1 MSDRNLAPMVDDANQ
16 AILLAADLIERLVSA
31 STKWQRDERVAMLQ
45 KVDEIRALATPETRE
60 DD

>member
-1 MSDRNLAPMVDDANQ
+1 MDSRNLAPMVDDANA

-31 STKWQRDERVAMLQ
+31 STKWQKEERLMMLR

-60 DD
+60 DA